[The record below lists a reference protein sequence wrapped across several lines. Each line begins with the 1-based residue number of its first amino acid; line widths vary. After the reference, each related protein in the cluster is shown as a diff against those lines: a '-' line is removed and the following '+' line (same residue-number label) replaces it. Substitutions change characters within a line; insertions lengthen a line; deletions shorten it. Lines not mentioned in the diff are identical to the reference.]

1 MRAPIVDEE
10 IKTECERGRE
20 RKKKQKKTRIQ
31 LPKQTM
37 LGNCYICIVFTRE
50 LFVTFSDSVAVL

>member
-1 MRAPIVDEE
+1 MDEE

-20 RKKKQKKTRIQ
+20 KKREKKKKKAHTRIQ

>member
-1 MRAPIVDEE
+1 MDEE

-20 RKKKQKKTRIQ
+20 RKKNKKKTRIQ